1 MRLPSTH
8 GIKHSVLVKK
18 RSSNSIQENSEPIQT
33 RWKKDN
39 VEKSSNKINLSNA
52 ISQRWPQTFLD
63 YIKTRLSIVCSGRK
77 IEENN
82 CYFCQYYV
90 RKFWRAECFF
100 SCLIFFFFFTSFKQT
115 LGERYGRK
123 RSRSC
128 SFACF
133 EEHCKGWPCLFQN
146 GNWKIRVYRPD

>member
-1 MRLPSTH
+1 MSAILERCFAFATEKYDEINLVCKVTCFKKVLLLAEWTVNFIHARLSKIKQADSLREETIKAHVMRLPSTH
-8 GIKHSVLVKK
+8 GIKRSVLVKK

-82 CYFCQYYV
+82 CYFCQY
-90 RKFWRAECFF
+90 
-100 SCLIFFFFFTSFKQT
+100 
-115 LGERYGRK
+115 
-123 RSRSC
+123 
-128 SFACF
+128 
-133 EEHCKGWPCLFQN
+133 
-146 GNWKIRVYRPD
+146 